1 MTAFSGGLSSQKE
14 RGNANTAVPAT
25 AHRREGRKEIRRE
38 REMERDVP
46 HFLRSDLNNEEV

>member
-1 MTAFSGGLSSQKE
+1 MTAFSSGLSSQKE
-14 RGNANTAVPAT
+14 RGNANTAVAA